1 MTHRFYNGQVSV
13 PVNWPD
19 IPMHAKGYGLCPDH
33 RICSAVVQYH
43 TSEHYP
49 SYPVRPRGFEAVCAF
64 SKPLG
69 LCPTSQIIPAAGRNV
84 RVFDNDYLV
93 EVWFKYQAWDDVWP
107 FIVLMGINDA
117 WVQAYMPQPHT
128 KLPAIWSFP
137 IP

>member
-33 RICSAVVQYH
+33 RLCSAIVHYDPLSSSQY
-43 TSEHYP
+43 
-49 SYPVRPRGFEAVCAF
+49 YPVRPRGFEAVCAF
-64 SKPLG
+64 SKPTAP
-69 LCPTSQIIPAAGRNV
+69 CPTSQIISAAGRNV
-84 RVFDNDYLV
+84 RVFDDGHFV
-93 EVWFKYQAWDDVWP
+93 EVWFNHGAWLDVLP
-107 FIVLMGINDA
+107 FIILMGVNGA